1 MLNVQCSMSHLF
13 TTNKTKPVPNGKM
26 ARIMTH
32 CHTRP
37 SGNGERTNKREKL
50 KVRLGRPPSKDYRN
64 NGMTL

>member
-32 CHTRP
+32 CHA
-37 SGNGERTNKREKL
+37 
-50 KVRLGRPPSKDYRN
+50 RPPRRGREQIKEKN
-64 NGMTL
+64 